1 MPMPMPMTMTM
12 LKSHYEHRGPVPQDV
27 IRAVEFT
34 SPSLTA
40 GQALVAVLAAPIN
53 PSDLLMLTGAYGML
67 PPLPAVGGSEGVGRV
82 VEVGPEVTGISVG
95 QTVLL
100 PAGSGTWTT
109 HLVADARRLVPVP
122 DGADPQQLAMLTVNP
137 ATASLL
143 LTEFVTLAPGDWVI
157 QNVANSAVGGYLVQ
171 LAKLRGFKTVNI
183 VRREAAVA
191 AVQADGGDVVLVDGE
206 ALGGDLAARVNAAVG
221 GAAIKLGIDAVGG
234 SATDRLAR
242 CLGEGATLVNYGM
255 MSGEAC
261 QVTPASFIFN
271 DITLRGFWLAKWFAV
286 TSREAQRA
294 LYGELTKLIA
304 IGKLSARIAATYPVS
319 QIKEAVAAANAG
331 ERNGKILIGPVAERP
346 GDL

>member
-1 MPMPMPMTMTM
+1 MTM
-12 LKSHYEHRGPVPQDV
+12 LKSYYEHRGPVPQDV

-34 SPSLTA
+34 PSALTA

-53 PSDLLMLTGAYGML
+53 PSDVLMLTGQYGML

-82 VEVGPEVTGISVG
+82 VEVGPDVTGISVG

-109 HLVADARRLVPVP
+109 HLVADARRLVPIP
-122 DGADPQQLAMLTVNP
+122 DGADAQQLAMLTVNP
-137 ATASLL
+137 ATASLM

-171 LAKLRGFKTVNI
+171 LAKLRGYKTVNI
-183 VRREAAVA
+183 VRRESAVA
-191 AVQADGGDVVLVDGE
+191 SVLADGGDVVLVDGE
-206 ALGGDLAARVNAAVG
+206 DLPARVKAVVG
-221 GAAIKLGIDAVGG
+221 GAAIGLGIDAVGG
-234 SATDRLAR
+234 AATDRLAR
-242 CLGEGATLVNYGM
+242 CLSEGATLVNYGM
-255 MSGEAC
+255 MSGQAC
-261 QVTPASFIFN
+261 QITPASFIFN

-304 IGKLSARIAATYPVS
+304 MGKLSARIGATYPVS

-331 ERNGKILIGPVAERP
+331 ERDGKILIVP
-346 GDL
+346 

>member
-1 MPMPMPMTMTM
+1 M
-12 LKSHYEHRGPVPQDV
+12 LKSYYEHRGPVPQEV
-27 IRAVEFT
+27 VRAVEFT
-34 SPSLTA
+34 PAALTV

-53 PSDLLMLTGAYGML
+53 PSDLLMLTGQYGML

-82 VEVGPEVTGISVG
+82 VEVGPDVSGISVG

-109 HLVADARRLVPVP
+109 HLVANARRLVPIP
-122 DGADPQQLAMLTVNP
+122 EGADPQQLAMLTVNP

-143 LTEFVTLAPGDWVI
+143 LTEFVTLATGDWVI

-171 LAKLRGFKTVNI
+171 LAKLRGFKTVNV

-191 AVQADGGDVVLVDGE
+191 SVQSDGGDVVLVDGD
-206 ALGGDLAARVNAAVG
+206 DLPARVKAATG
-221 GAAIKLGIDAVGG
+221 GTAIRLGIDAVGG

-242 CLGEGATLVNYGM
+242 CLGAGATLVNYGM

-271 DITLRGFWLAKWFAV
+271 DITLRGFWLAKWFLKA
-286 TSREAQRA
+286 SRESQRA

-304 IGKLSARIAATYPVS
+304 MGKLSARIGATYPVS

-331 ERNGKILIGPVAERP
+331 KRDGKILIVP
-346 GDL
+346 

>member
-1 MPMPMPMTMTM
+1 MTM

-27 IRAVEFT
+27 ICAVEFT
-34 SPSLTA
+34 SPALTA
-40 GQALVAVLAAPIN
+40 GQARVAVLAAPIN
-53 PSDLLMLTGAYGML
+53 PSDLLMLTGEYGLL

-82 VEVGPEVTGISVG
+82 VEVGPGVAGGGVNISVG

-109 HLVADARRLVPVP
+109 HLVADARRLVPIP

-183 VRREAAVA
+183 VRRESAVA
-191 AVQADGGDVVLVDGE
+191 LVRADGGDVVLVDGD
-206 ALGGDLAARVNAAVG
+206 DLPARVKAATG
-221 GAAIKLGIDAVGG
+221 GAAIRLGIDAVGG
-234 SATDRLAR
+234 FATDRVAR
-242 CLGEGATLVNYGM
+242 CLSEGATLVNYGM
-255 MSGEAC
+255 LGGEAC

-271 DITLRGFWLAKWFAV
+271 DLTLRGFWLAKWFPKA
-286 TSREAQRA
+286 SREAQRA
-294 LYGELTKLIA
+294 LYGELTQLIA
-304 IGKLSARIAATYPVS
+304 MGKLSARIGATYPVG
-319 QIKEAVAAANAG
+319 QIKEAVAAAAAG
-331 ERNGKILIGPVAERP
+331 GRNGKILIVP
-346 GDL
+346 